1 MAQLP
6 RPRAAQTLPV
16 VAALTVGDESGQ
28 SGVTGPKPAADELV
42 RQTMPLVGYIVTE
55 LISRLPAHIRRE
67 DLESAGY
74 EALVRC
80 AKSYDPAVGTSFAQY
95 ARIRVRGAVVDELR
109 SADWASRGT
118 RRAERRLTGAEDTL
132 TQQLGRRPS
141 PAELAEH
148 LGEDGN
154 DLVRTRERVQRA
166 AVLSLNALVG
176 DSDVDLATNL
186 PSEDLGQEDQVLAGE
201 RAHVLHA
208 AVQALPERLR
218 QVVTD
223 YFLGEKPMTEIAAEM
238 GVSESRISQMRA
250 QALELL
256 REGLNRHLEGA
267 ESEPA
272 PEAGVAARRR
282 EEYYARVAAL
292 SGVAGRFDAAPVER
306 TTYVSAMA

>member
-6 RPRAAQTLPV
+6 SPRAA
-16 VAALTVGDESGQ
+16 D
-28 SGVTGPKPAADELV
+28 PASAELV

-55 LISRLPAHIRRE
+55 LLTRLPAHVRRE

-80 AKSYDPAVGTSFAQY
+80 AKSYDPSVGTSFAQY

-118 RRAERRLTGAEDTL
+118 RRAERRITGAEDVL
-132 TQQLGRRPS
+132 TQQLGRQPS
-141 PAELAEH
+141 AAELAEH
-148 LGEDGN
+148 LGEDGD

-166 AVLSLNALVG
+166 AVFSLNALVG

-186 PSEDLGQEDQVLAGE
+186 PSDELGQEDRIIADE
-201 RAHVLHA
+201 RAHVLRA
-208 AVQALPERLR
+208 AVEALPDRLR
-218 QVVTD
+218 QVITD
-223 YFLGEKPMTEIAAEM
+223 YFLGEKPMTEIAAEL

-256 REGLNRHLEGA
+256 REGLSRHLDGVGPTA
-267 ESEPA
+267 GPEP
-272 PEAGVAARRR
+272 GVAARRR

-292 SGVAGRFDAAPVER
+292 SGVSGAVGAYER
-306 TTYVSAMA
+306 RGSFSSQHSTQHATQHASYVSALA

>member
-1 MAQLP
+1 MAQFP
-6 RPRAAQTLPV
+6 RPRAAETASV
-16 VAALTVGDESGQ
+16 VAAITVGDEPGQ
-28 SGVTGPKPAADELV
+28 SGVTGPKPAGDDLV

-109 SADWASRGT
+109 STDWASRGT
-118 RRAERRLTGAEDTL
+118 RRAERRLSGAEDTL
-132 TQQLGRRPS
+132 TQQLGRQPS
-141 PAELAEH
+141 PAELADH

-166 AVLSLNALVG
+166 AVLSLNALIG

-186 PSEDLGQEDQVLAGE
+186 PSDDIGQEDQVIAGE

-218 QVVTD
+218 QVITD
-223 YFLGEKPMTEIAAEM
+223 YFLGERPMTEIAAEM

-267 ESEPA
+267 ETAPA
-272 PEAGVAARRR
+272 AEAGVAARRR
-282 EEYYARVAAL
+282 EEYYSRVAAL
-292 SGVAGRFDAAPVER
+292 SGVAGRFDAAPAER
-306 TTYVSAMA
+306 PAYISAMA

>member
-1 MAQLP
+1 
-6 RPRAAQTLPV
+6 
-16 VAALTVGDESGQ
+16 
-28 SGVTGPKPAADELV
+28 
-42 RQTMPLVGYIVTE
+42 MPLVGYIVTE
-55 LISRLPAHIRRE
+55 LLVRLPAHVRRE
-67 DLESAGY
+67 DLESAGF

-80 AKSYDPAVGTSFAQY
+80 ARSYDPAVGTSFAQY

-118 RRAERRLTGAEDTL
+118 RRAERRLSGAEDTL
-132 TQQLGRRPS
+132 TQQLGRQPS
-141 PAELAEH
+141 PAELADH
-148 LGEDGN
+148 LGEDGQ

-166 AVLSLNALVG
+166 AVLSLNALIG

-186 PSEDLGQEDQVLAGE
+186 ACAELGQEERVIAGE

-208 AVQALPERLR
+208 AVQALPDRLR

-223 YFLGEKPMTEIAAEM
+223 YFLGERPMTEIAAEM

-256 REGLNRHLEGA
+256 REGLSRHLDGA
-267 ESEPA
+267 EPAAA
-272 PEAGVAARRR
+272 PEPGVAARRR

-292 SGVAGRFDAAPVER
+292 SGVAGRFDAAPLER